1 MVLLPNVSAETDS
14 PSDNLAEMLRDLRGY
29 QPPTEDTGHGDTRVV
44 GREFRLLLILRFLQ
58 EIQIALD
65 IMQVNQDLALD
76 QLNQK
81 IIYLER
87 VMEDVVHRDFIDR

>member
-1 MVLLPNVSAETDS
+1 MVPLPSVSAETDS
-14 PSDNLAEMLRDLRGY
+14 SSDNLVEMLRDLRGY
-29 QPPTEDTGHGDTRVV
+29 QPPTDTAGNGAPNVA

-65 IMQVNQDLALD
+65 IMQANQDLALD

-81 IIYLER
+81 IVYLER

>member
-14 PSDNLAEMLRDLRGY
+14 SSDNLAEMLRDLRGY
-29 QPPTEDTGHGDTRVV
+29 QPPTEDTGHGDARVV